1 MDKDINMEKLISII
15 LPTWKNAG
23 EYINRSIDSVIA
35 QSYLNWEL
43 LIIDDGLTDNTEDII
58 KGYAEKDPRI
68 KFLKN
73 ESNIGLQKT
82 LNKGI
87 NEAKGE
93 YIARIDDDDVWV
105 DKDKLARQVEFLES
119 NTDHVLVGTGVVVV
133 DEEGK
138 EMLRYLVPET
148 DRDIRSRLLGKN
160 CFVHSSIIIRKDT
173 VLSLGGY
180 DESQETKHLEDY
192 DLWLRLGTLGKLA
205 NLPFYMVNFTQRSES
220 ISSVNKRE
228 QFKKSINVIK
238 KYKDKYP
245 NYFGALIRA
254 YIRILVYG
262 FILKLP
268 IKFTLNKLI
277 KFYKENW

>member
-1 MDKDINMEKLISII
+1 MDKDINMENLVSII

-43 LIIDDGLTDNTEDII
+43 LIIDDGLTDNTEEII

-87 NEAKGE
+87 NKAKGE

-160 CFVHSSIIIRKDT
+160 CFVHSSIIMRKDT

-238 KYKDKYP
+238 KFKNKYP
-245 NYFGALIRA
+245 HYYWALLRSYARVI
-254 YIRILVYG
+254 VYG
-262 FILKLP
+262 FILKSPL
-268 IKFTLNKLI
+268 KTYLNKII
-277 KFYKENW
+277 KIYKEN